1 MYKISGTVDKI
12 AFTGEFVLDGITRE
26 DVEVLLKKAMSN
38 KSCFWLVDDTGKSI
52 YIDFGSA
59 KVVEFQFSQI

>member
-1 MYKISGTVDKI
+1 MYKISGTVDGI
-12 AFTGEFVLDGITRE
+12 AFNGEFVLDGITRE

-38 KSCFWLVDDTGKSI
+38 KSCFWLMDDVGKSM

-59 KVVEFQFSQI
+59 KVVEFEFRKL